1 MGSVFRSGQ
10 PLKIRTI
17 RTMSSALATVDAG
30 IEPVRVAVESRDL
43 ISAAG
48 VTHLLKTSPRVR
60 VVQDRTDA
68 HVLLALVNE
77 LCAQQAARL
86 RATGSSRIVVIAA
99 RVHDLTPSIA
109 AQAGL
114 PVPLR
119 RADVNAERLIRL
131 LVGGHQVQ
139 ERSPVLNDRDLQLL
153 RLLADGATIAE
164 VAARL
169 FCSERTVKYALHQL
183 LERFGLRNRVH
194 AVAWA
199 IRSNLL

>member
-1 MGSVFRSGQ
+1 
-10 PLKIRTI
+10 
-17 RTMSSALATVDAG
+17 MSSALATADIG

-48 VTHLLKTSPRVR
+48 VAHLLKNSPRVR
-60 VVQDRTDA
+60 VVQDRADA
-68 HVLLALVNE
+68 QVLLAVVNE

-86 RATGSSRIVVIAA
+86 RAIGSTRIVVIAA

-114 PVPLR
+114 ATPLR
-119 RADVNAERLIRL
+119 RADVNAERLIKL
-131 LVGGHQVQ
+131 LVGGQPVQ
-139 ERSPVLNDRDLQLL
+139 ERAPVLSDRDLQLL

-199 IRSNLL
+199 IRSRLL

>member
-1 MGSVFRSGQ
+1 
-10 PLKIRTI
+10 
-17 RTMSSALATVDAG
+17 MSSALATVDAG

-60 VVQDRTDA
+60 VVQERSDA
-68 HVLLALVNE
+68 HVLLAVVNE

-86 RATGSSRIVVIAA
+86 RAIGSSRIVVIAA

-109 AQAGL
+109 AHAGL
-114 PVPLR
+114 ANPLR
-119 RADVNAERLIRL
+119 RADVNAERLIKL
-131 LVGGHQVQ
+131 LVAGQSVP
-139 ERSPVLNDRDLQLL
+139 ERSTVLNDRDLQLL

>member
-1 MGSVFRSGQ
+1 
-10 PLKIRTI
+10 
-17 RTMSSALATVDAG
+17 MSSALATVDSG

-48 VTHLLKTSPRVR
+48 VTHLLKNSPRVR
-60 VVQDRTDA
+60 VVQDRMDA
-68 HVLLALVNE
+68 HVLLAIVNE

-114 PVPLR
+114 AVPLR

-131 LVGGHQVQ
+131 LIGGQAVQ

-183 LERFGLRNRVH
+183 LDRFGLRNRVH

-199 IRSNLL
+199 IRSGLL

>member
-1 MGSVFRSGQ
+1 
-10 PLKIRTI
+10 
-17 RTMSSALATVDAG
+17 MSSALATVDSG

-48 VTHLLKTSPRVR
+48 VTHLLKASPRVR
-60 VVQDRTDA
+60 VVQERSEA
-68 HVLLALVNE
+68 HVLLAVVNE

-86 RATGSSRIVVIAA
+86 RAIGSSRIVVIAA

-114 PVPLR
+114 ANPLR

-131 LVGGHQVQ
+131 LVTGQAVQ
-139 ERSPVLNDRDLQLL
+139 ERTAVLNDRDLQLL

-183 LERFGLRNRVH
+183 LERFGLRTACTPWPGPSAQACSRP
-194 AVAWA
+194 
-199 IRSNLL
+199 RGKRGTGPR

>member
-1 MGSVFRSGQ
+1 
-10 PLKIRTI
+10 
-17 RTMSSALATVDAG
+17 MSSALATVDTG
-30 IEPVRVAVESRDL
+30 FDPVRVAVESRDL

-60 VVQDRTDA
+60 VVQERTDA
-68 HVLLALVNE
+68 QVLLAVVNE

-86 RATGSSRIVVIAA
+86 RAIGSSRIVVIAA

-114 PVPLR
+114 ANPLR
-119 RADVNAERLIRL
+119 RADVNAERLIKI
-131 LVGGHQVQ
+131 LVAGQSVQ
-139 ERSPVLNDRDLQLL
+139 ERSAVLNDRDLQLL

-199 IRSNLL
+199 IRSGLL

>member
-1 MGSVFRSGQ
+1 
-10 PLKIRTI
+10 
-17 RTMSSALATVDAG
+17 MSSALATLDSG
-30 IEPVRVAVESRDL
+30 FEPVRVAVESRDL

-48 VTHLLKTSPRVR
+48 VTHLLKNSPRVR
-60 VVQDRTDA
+60 VVPDRNDA
-68 HVLLALVNE
+68 HVLLAVVNE

-86 RATGSSRIVVIAA
+86 KAFGSSRIVVIAA

-131 LVGGHQVQ
+131 LIGGPQV
-139 ERSPVLNDRDLQLL
+139 RDGSPVLSDRDLQLL

-183 LERFGLRNRVH
+183 LDRFGLRNRVH

>member
-1 MGSVFRSGQ
+1 
-10 PLKIRTI
+10 
-17 RTMSSALATVDAG
+17 MSSALATVDSG

-48 VTHLLKTSPRVR
+48 VTHLLKGSPRVR
-60 VVQDRTDA
+60 VVPDRTDA
-68 HVLLALVNE
+68 HVLLAVVNE

-114 PVPLR
+114 TVPLR

-131 LVGGHQVQ
+131 LIGGHAVQ
-139 ERSPVLNDRDLQLL
+139 ERSPVLNDRELQLL
-153 RLLADGATIAE
+153 RSLADGATVAE

-183 LERFGLRNRVH
+183 LDRFGLRNRVH

-199 IRSNLL
+199 IRSGLL

>member
-1 MGSVFRSGQ
+1 
-10 PLKIRTI
+10 
-17 RTMSSALATVDAG
+17 MSSALATVDSG

-48 VTHLLKTSPRVR
+48 VTHLLKNSPRVR
-60 VVQDRTDA
+60 VVQDRSDA

-86 RATGSSRIVVIAA
+86 RACGSPKIVVIAA

-114 PVPLR
+114 SVPLR
-119 RADVNAERLIRL
+119 RADVNPERLIKL
-131 LVGGHQVQ
+131 LLGGHAVQ
-139 ERSPVLNDRDLQLL
+139 DRSPVLNDRDLQLL
-153 RLLADGATIAE
+153 KLLADGATIAE
-164 VAARL
+164 VAAQL

-199 IRSNLL
+199 LRSGLL

>member
-1 MGSVFRSGQ
+1 
-10 PLKIRTI
+10 
-17 RTMSSALATVDAG
+17 MSSALATVDSG

-60 VVQDRTDA
+60 VVHERAEA
-68 HVLLALVNE
+68 HVLLAVVNE

-86 RATGSSRIVVIAA
+86 RAIGSSRIVVIAA

-109 AQAGL
+109 AHAGL
-114 PVPLR
+114 ANPLR
-119 RADVNAERLIRL
+119 RADVNAERLIKL
-131 LVGGHQVQ
+131 LVAGQAMQ
-139 ERSPVLNDRDLQLL
+139 ERPGALTDRDLQLL

-199 IRSNLL
+199 IRANLL

>member
-1 MGSVFRSGQ
+1 
-10 PLKIRTI
+10 
-17 RTMSSALATVDAG
+17 MSTALATLDSG
-30 IEPVRVAVESRDL
+30 LEPVRVAVESRDL

-48 VTHLLKTSPRVR
+48 VTHLLKNSPRVR
-60 VVQDRTDA
+60 VVHDRTDA
-68 HVLLALVNE
+68 NVLLALVNE

-86 RATGSSRIVVIAA
+86 RASGSSRIVVIAA

-114 PVPLR
+114 PLPLR
-119 RADVNAERLIRL
+119 RADVNAERLVKL
-131 LVGGHQVQ
+131 LVGGHHVR

-199 IRSNLL
+199 LRSGLL

>member
-1 MGSVFRSGQ
+1 
-10 PLKIRTI
+10 
-17 RTMSSALATVDAG
+17 MSSALATVDSG

-60 VVQDRTDA
+60 VVQDRSDA

-86 RATGSSRIVVIAA
+86 RACGSSKIVVIAA

-114 PVPLR
+114 AVPLR
-119 RADVNAERLIRL
+119 RADVNAERLVKL
-131 LVGGHQVQ
+131 LLGGHTVLQ

-153 RLLADGATIAE
+153 RLLADGATVAE

-199 IRSNLL
+199 LRSGLL

>member
-1 MGSVFRSGQ
+1 
-10 PLKIRTI
+10 
-17 RTMSSALATVDAG
+17 MSSALADPG

-48 VTHLLKTSPRVR
+48 VTHLLKSSPRVR
-60 VVQDRTDA
+60 VVQDRADA
-68 HVLLALVNE
+68 NVLLALVNE

-86 RATGSSRIVVIAA
+86 RATGSPRIVVIAA

-109 AQAGL
+109 ARAGL
-114 PVPLR
+114 PIPLR
-119 RADVNAERLIRL
+119 RADVNAERLVKL
-131 LVGGHQVQ
+131 LVDGQPVRD
-139 ERSPVLNDRDLQLL
+139 RSPVLDDRELQLL
-153 RLLADGATIAE
+153 RLLADGATVAE

-199 IRSNLL
+199 LRSGLL

>member
-1 MGSVFRSGQ
+1 
-10 PLKIRTI
+10 
-17 RTMSSALATVDAG
+17 MSSALADDG
-30 IEPVRVAVESRDL
+30 IVPVRVAVESRDL

-48 VTHLLKTSPRVR
+48 VTHLLTSSPRVR
-60 VVQDRTDA
+60 VVPDRADA

-86 RATGSSRIVVIAA
+86 RAGGSPRIVVIAA

-114 PVPLR
+114 PVPVR
-119 RADVNAERLIRL
+119 RADVNAERLVEL
-131 LVGGHQVQ
+131 LVGAQPV
-139 ERSPVLNDRDLQLL
+139 RDRAPVLTDRDLDLL
-153 RLLADGATIAE
+153 RLLADGATVAE

-169 FCSERTVKYALHQL
+169 FCSERTVKYVLHQL
-183 LERFGLRNRVH
+183 LDRFGLRNRVH

-199 IRSNLL
+199 LRSGLL

>member
-1 MGSVFRSGQ
+1 
-10 PLKIRTI
+10 
-17 RTMSSALATVDAG
+17 MSSALASADSW

-48 VTHLLKTSPRVR
+48 VTHLLKSSPRVR
-60 VVQDRTDA
+60 VVADRAEA
-68 HVLLALVNE
+68 HVLLAVVNE

-86 RATGSSRIVVIAA
+86 RAISPGRILVVAA

-114 PVPLR
+114 PAPLR
-119 RADVNAERLIRL
+119 RLDVSTERLVKL
-131 LVGGHQVQ
+131 LVGGPPAKPAAPML
-139 ERSPVLNDRDLQLL
+139 SDRELQLL

-164 VAARL
+164 IAARL
-169 FCSERTVKYALHQL
+169 FCSERTVKYTLHQL
-183 LERFGLRNRVH
+183 LDRFGLRNRVH

-199 IRSNLL
+199 LRSGLL

>member
-1 MGSVFRSGQ
+1 
-10 PLKIRTI
+10 
-17 RTMSSALATVDAG
+17 MSCAIALVDAG

-48 VTHLLKTSPRVR
+48 VTHLLKNSPRVR
-60 VVQDRTDA
+60 VVSDRTEA
-68 HVLLALVNE
+68 HVLLAVVNE

-86 RATGSSRIVVIAA
+86 KAIAVPRTVVIAA

-114 PVPLR
+114 ANPVR
-119 RADVNAERLIRL
+119 RADVNVERLERL
-131 LVGGHQVQ
+131 LLGGAPRKD
-139 ERSPVLNDRDLQLL
+139 EPSVLSDRDLQLL

-164 VAARL
+164 TAQRL
-169 FCSERTVKYALHQL
+169 FCSERTVKYALHQIL
-183 LERFGLRNRVH
+183 DRFGLRNRVH

-199 IRSNLL
+199 IRTGLL

>member
-1 MGSVFRSGQ
+1 
-10 PLKIRTI
+10 
-17 RTMSSALATVDAG
+17 MSSALATLDSG

-48 VTHLLKTSPRVR
+48 VTHLLRNTPRVR
-60 VVQDRTDA
+60 VVPDRTDA
-68 HVLLALVNE
+68 HVLLAVVNE

-86 RATGSSRIVVIAA
+86 KATGSPKIVVIAA

-114 PVPLR
+114 AVPLR
-119 RADVNAERLIRL
+119 RADVNPERLIKL
-131 LVGGHQVQ
+131 LVNGPAVQ
-139 ERSPVLNDRDLQLL
+139 EPARVLNDRDLQLL

-183 LERFGLRNRVH
+183 LDRFGLRNRVH

-199 IRSNLL
+199 LRSGLL

>member
-1 MGSVFRSGQ
+1 
-10 PLKIRTI
+10 
-17 RTMSSALATVDAG
+17 MSSALVDAG

-48 VTHLLKTSPRVR
+48 VTHLLTSSPRVR
-60 VVQDRTDA
+60 VVAERADA

-86 RATGSSRIVVIAA
+86 RASGSSRIVVIAA

-114 PVPLR
+114 PLPLR
-119 RADVNAERLIRL
+119 RADVTAERLVKL
-131 LVGGHQVQ
+131 LVGGQPVQ
-139 ERSPVLNDRDLQLL
+139 DRDPVLDDRDRELL
-153 RLLADGATIAE
+153 RLLADGATVAE

-199 IRSNLL
+199 LRSGLL